1 MEQWGRGEEDWE
13 GGRQEKVDENCCS
26 PAFPQQTQVFPF
38 LESSVSQC
46 SP

>member
-26 PAFPQQTQVFPF
+26 PTFPQQTQVFPF